1 MKLLLFSLAGFA
13 AGVVVSWAYIAS
25 LKATLKI
32 YRTYI
37 ENRLQRGGL
46 PNAEISGP
54 ISLKEEEAS

>member
-32 YRTYI
+32 YKTYV

-46 PNAEISGP
+46 SANPDSSHLDA
-54 ISLKEEEAS
+54 